1 MCIKGFC
8 SRLMLSCSVP
18 SAWGRY
24 KESHSH
30 DAFLDEVSGC
40 HYLLNTL
47 YNAIHRLHKFGTPT
61 SCHHCCF
68 KLPTP
73 KEHHGMNMESSK
85 CYLYMWW
92 WCTGCL
98 PGSYIWEYNIKM
110 GNPKSSHKTASRH
123 MGQYM
128 HKEKSMNLRVDRVEK
143 GGLLH
148 SELMSLSKCIIC
160 CIVLSCL
167 PEFALWILQTVT
179 ASIKMAGSIT
189 WLARWIT
196 K

>member
-1 MCIKGFC
+1 MYIKGFC

-24 KESHSH
+24 KESHSD

-68 KLPTP
+68 KLQTP

-85 CYLYMWW
+85 CYVYMWW

-98 PGSYIWEYNIKM
+98 PSSYIWEYNIKM

-128 HKEKSMNLRVDRVEK
+128 HKEYEPESGSSWEGRSPSQWAHEPQQVHYM
-143 GGLLH
+143 LH
-148 SELMSLSKCIIC
+148 STFLSPGVCAVDFANSDSLHQNGW
-160 CIVLSCL
+160 LH
-167 PEFALWILQTVT
+167 QT
-179 ASIKMAGSIT
+179 AS
-189 WLARWIT
+189 
-196 K
+196 